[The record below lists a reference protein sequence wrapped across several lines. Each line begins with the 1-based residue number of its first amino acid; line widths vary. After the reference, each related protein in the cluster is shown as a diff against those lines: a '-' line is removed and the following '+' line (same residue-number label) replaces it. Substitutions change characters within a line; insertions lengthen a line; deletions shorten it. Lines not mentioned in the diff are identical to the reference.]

1 MLWVKGL
8 SVSKKGS
15 RITLGLPWWKKRM
28 NNFRADVGIQGR
40 ADKLMLLID
49 VETTFTLK
57 TLAGCQN
64 LDPFQKSTYVE
75 YLAN

>member
-1 MLWVKGL
+1 
-8 SVSKKGS
+8 
-15 RITLGLPWWKKRM
+15 M

-49 VETTFTLK
+49 VANDFHTEN
-57 TLAGCQN
+57 LAGCQN
-64 LDPFQKSTYVE
+64 LDPFQKSTYIE